1 MSGGLRVATFT
12 RRASML
18 ALGSATALLAGMAGP
33 ITSATAAD
41 PITGQ
46 SPPTQ
51 LSPADNPANDIKDV
65 VLKWSAVTYATSY
78 EVQLSPNGDFTN
90 NSVDLPNT
98 GKTVGTTY
106 ELPLSVPHDEYF
118 WRVRALDSNGRTGW
132 STTSSFLKDWSH
144 GIQIVKSPTAAD
156 PSLAWTPDPEASLYR
171 VRISTS
177 AGFPDDATKTGVCF
191 TANTSW

>member
-1 MSGGLRVATFT
+1 MLIKDLARPCLRAIVSNLHSFTTGRGLNGGLKDAEGTNGAGNRRPTTSVTVYVWGPRVATFT
-12 RRASML
+12 RRAAML
-18 ALGSATALLAGMAGP
+18 ALGSATAVLAGIAGP
-33 ITSATAAD
+33 ISAASAAD

-46 SPPTQ
+46 SAPTQ
-51 LSPADNPANDIKDV
+51 IAPADDPATAVKDV

-90 NSVDLPNT
+90 NSVDLPNS

-132 STTSSFLKDWSH
+132 STTSSFLKDWS
-144 GIQIVKSPTAAD
+144 
-156 PSLAWTPDPEASLYR
+156 
-171 VRISTS
+171 
-177 AGFPDDATKTGVCF
+177 
-191 TANTSW
+191 